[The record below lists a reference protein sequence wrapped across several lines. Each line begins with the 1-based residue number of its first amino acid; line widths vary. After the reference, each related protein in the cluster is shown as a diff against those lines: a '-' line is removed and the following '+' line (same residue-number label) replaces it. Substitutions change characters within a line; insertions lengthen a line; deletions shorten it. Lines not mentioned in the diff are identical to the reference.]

1 MTLMRPFLSIGWAG
15 DLLGRQSLVR
25 WGLNL
30 SWLRRLQTLEDRVIF
45 QAELSRHA
53 RSLYSIF
60 LISSLAK
67 AR

>member
-1 MTLMRPFLSIGWAG
+1 MGWAG
-15 DLLGRQSLVR
+15 ELLGRQSLVH
-25 WGLNL
+25 WGLDL
-30 SWLRRLQTLEDRVIF
+30 SWLRRLQTLEDRVVF
-45 QAELSRHA
+45 QAEFSRHI

>member
-1 MTLMRPFLSIGWAG
+1 MTLMRLFLSIGWAG
-15 DLLGRQSLVR
+15 DLLGRERLVH
-25 WGLNL
+25 WGLDL
-30 SWLRRLQTLEDRVIF
+30 SWLRRLQTLEDRVVF

>member
-1 MTLMRPFLSIGWAG
+1 MTLMRLFLSIGWAG
-15 DLLGRQSLVR
+15 NLRGRQSLVH
-25 WGLNL
+25 WGLDL
-30 SWLRRLQTLEDRVIF
+30 SWLRRFQTLEDRVVF
-45 QAELSRHA
+45 QAELSRHD